1 MANVKSQNKVSG
13 YTVQN
18 TFVGRVKGWLKNN
31 RPQIFLVLIVGI
43 TMALYYYLTGTE
55 LFRKQFLPSYLHFL
69 AVITGGILNAMGNT
83 VNVAA
88 TVVQSNS
95 FAMDIAYGCDALEPI
110 TLFTVVVAAF
120 PAKIKARLLAI
131 PIGILIL
138 FMINIIRLITLYY
151 AGSSSLELF
160 EMMHIEIWQPVF
172 IVCALV
178 LFIVYVGLVRKKGWS
193 NV

>member
-13 YTVQN
+13 YAVPH
-18 TFVGRVKGWLKNN
+18 TFFGRVKGWLKNN
-31 RPQIFLVLIVGI
+31 RPQILLVFIVGI
-43 TMALYYYLTGTE
+43 AMALYYYFTGTD

-69 AVITGGILNAMGNT
+69 AVITGGMLSFMGNT
-83 VNVAA
+83 LNVAG
-88 TVVQSNS
+88 TVVQSSS

-120 PAKIKARLLAI
+120 PAKMKARLLAI

-138 FMINIIRLITLYY
+138 FTVNIIRLITLYY
-151 AGSSSLELF
+151 AGTSSLELF

-178 LFIVYVGLVRKKGWS
+178 LFIMYVGLVRKKGWS